1 MGFLPRLE
9 KVHTEVESMIKA
21 EAIKMA
27 LSEGEGDEACLAAL
41 SQEARLTAL
50 DEMCDTYF

>member
-9 KVHTEVESMIKA
+9 KVPTESEPMMKA

-27 LSEGEGDEACLAAL
+27 LSEGESDEACLAAF